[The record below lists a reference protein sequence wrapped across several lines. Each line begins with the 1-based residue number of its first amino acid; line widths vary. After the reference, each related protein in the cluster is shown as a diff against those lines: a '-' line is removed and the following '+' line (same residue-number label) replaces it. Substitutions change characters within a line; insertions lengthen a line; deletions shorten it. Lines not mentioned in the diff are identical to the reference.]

1 MNALAEIP
9 VVQTA
14 IDTPLALPEGA
25 PINDWIEAGRQ
36 LADRKRELDWHTAEW
51 ADFGLRNYPEQLE
64 MALGEL
70 GVEMREVKRLHKTV
84 EAFPP
89 HLRDPGLTF
98 EHHSHVAD
106 LPKQEALPLLRQAHT
121 EHLPARK
128 LRIMAMLKK
137 VETGQ
142 TLPREDDAEYDAL
155 IACVRAW
162 NRAGRSVREEFAE
175 MIAESDFGVIEA

>member
-1 MNALAEIP
+1 MNA
-9 VVQTA
+9 VA
-14 IDTPLALPEGA
+14 IIEQDHSPALTLPEGA
-25 PINDWIEAGRQ
+25 PIEHWIEAGRQ

-70 GVEMREVKRLHKTV
+70 GVELREVKRLHKTL

-98 EHHSHVAD
+98 EHHAHVAD
-106 LPKQEALPLLRQAHT
+106 LPVQEALPLLKEAH
-121 EHLPARK
+121 EQHLPARK
-128 LRIMAMLKK
+128 LRVMAMLKK

-142 TLPREDDAEYDAL
+142 TLPREDDADYDML

-162 NRAGRSVREEFAE
+162 NRSSRTVRQEFAE
-175 MIAESDFGVIEA
+175 MIVESDLGVIDA